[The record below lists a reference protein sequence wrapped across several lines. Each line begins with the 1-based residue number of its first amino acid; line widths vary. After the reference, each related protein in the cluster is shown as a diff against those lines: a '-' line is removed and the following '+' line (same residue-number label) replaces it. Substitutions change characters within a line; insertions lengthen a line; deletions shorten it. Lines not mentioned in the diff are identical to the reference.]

1 MKIEEVFPETIK
13 DYGKERW
20 RKRFYRNFPIEKAR
34 KRRWYREDYD
44 RYGNKIE
51 QPKVKQPKPEPK
63 PPKAVIEN
71 KFILEELSSGYQN
84 KIYGRFLLS
93 TGEKVVM
100 QIKAPLVVDYIN
112 SGGKD
117 KAVFVLGPG
126 DQLYLE
132 GSKEYQWRQ
141 ANSDK
146 ISSKHLVP
154 GFVYWCAF
162 PEGYYR
168 SQEGKK
174 IQQSQKLYLGKTKMT
189 GVSQRYYEMVD
200 LWYDIGDHS
209 YSRHALPKQQLY
221 KFGEAEQNVIK
232 GLKEEGEELLTG
244 KKTT

>member
-1 MKIEEVFPETIK
+1 MKLEEVFPKTIK
-13 DYGKERW
+13 DYGSDRW
-20 RKRFYRNFPIEKAR
+20 SKRFYRNFPIER
-34 KRRWYREDYD
+34 PRRRRYYYDDY
-44 RYGNKIE
+44 NKVQE
-51 QPKVKQPKPEPK
+51 RPKVKQPKPEPK
-63 PPKAVIEN
+63 PPKTVIEN
-71 KFILEELSSGYQN
+71 KFVLQELKSGYSN
-84 KIYGRFLLS
+84 KIYGKFLLS
-93 TGEKVVM
+93 TGETVQM
-100 QIKAPLVVDYIN
+100 QQIKAPLVVDYIN

-221 KFGEAEQNVIK
+221 KFGEPEQNVIK
-232 GLKEEGEELLTG
+232 GLKEEGERVLVGE
-244 KKTT
+244 KTT